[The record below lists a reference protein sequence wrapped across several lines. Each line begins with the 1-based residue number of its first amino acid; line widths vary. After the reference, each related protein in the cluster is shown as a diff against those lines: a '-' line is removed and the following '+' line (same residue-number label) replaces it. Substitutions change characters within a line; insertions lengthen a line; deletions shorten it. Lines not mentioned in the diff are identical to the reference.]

1 MASSEGNDLAENP
14 VKYPEI
20 IENPE
25 EKHNYSPVDSER
37 DIVKN
42 QPINTEHL
50 PAEAYQPKP
59 ELNAVSPGNQAEY
72 MSYLYNDL
80 HRNPSKN
87 DRKGFIKKVYSLL
100 SIQLSFTFIFIGII
114 VGVPALREGIKE
126 TLGLFYASL
135 VITILLV
142 IAIMCFKKV
151 ARRYPINYIALF
163 TFTIFESYI
172 LAFVSSYYNPYVVLS
187 AVILTFVVTISLTI
201 YAFKTKSDF
210 TLCGG
215 ALVAVS
221 TSLLMFGIL
230 LIFFHSFY
238 VHMIFCEIVI
248 VIYSVFIIY
257 DTQLI
262 AGGRYNEISFD
273 DYVIGA
279 LMLYVDVVGLFIY
292 IMSLL
297 GSKSN

>member
-1 MASSEGNDLAENP
+1 MASSEGKDLAEMP
-14 VKYPEI
+14 AKYPEI

-25 EKHNYSPVDSER
+25 EKHNYSPIDSER
-37 DIVKN
+37 ELEKN
-42 QPINTEHL
+42 QYENKQNIPI
-50 PAEAYQPKP
+50 EAYPAQPD
-59 ELNAVSPGNQAEY
+59 NNTVSPVNQAQY
-72 MSYLYNDL
+72 MSSLFNEL
-80 HRNPSKN
+80 HGNSLKN
-87 DRKGFIKKVYSLL
+87 DRKGFIRKVYSLL

-114 VGVPALREGIKE
+114 VGVPVLREGIKE

-135 VITILLV
+135 IITIVLIV
-142 IAIMCFKKV
+142 AIMCFKKV
-151 ARRYPINYIALF
+151 ARKYPINYIALF

-172 LAFVSSYYNPYVVLS
+172 LAFVSSYYNPYIVLS

-210 TLCGG
+210 TVCGG
-215 ALVAVS
+215 VLVSVS
-221 TSLLMFGIL
+221 TSLIMFGIL
-230 LIFFHSFY
+230 LIFFHPFY
-238 VHMIFCEIVI
+238 IHMIFCEIAI
-248 VIYSVFIIY
+248 VIYSVFIVY

-279 LMLYVDVVGLFIY
+279 LMLYVDIVGLFIY